1 MDKPHPVPPP
11 QLEEAILAWSTPRA
25 PSADLVAVARDTL
38 RAWEAM
44 AGTTAPGLPA
54 DIVGSVDATLR
65 WVVDIGEADA
75 RSGADRLADP
85 RYLSRCLS
93 SWQWIPDV
101 PRPKNHIR
109 LTRYLVYSVLGRAA
123 PEGLFQFP
131 LWALPKD
138 EAGIDAAAAE
148 GNRALTRFRYTR
160 QDVVAGV
167 FREGGA
173 AAGQAEPLVWLDREA
188 HEQALLQG
196 TVAVGLAAGTQ
207 LYNVHRNNGIAYD
220 KSERDT
226 RKQRAYWYFR
236 TMDAVRGWAQEPVAG
251 PALRPYVAVAGDL
264 QNVGFG
270 RLLALQSGDGVRLV
284 VVADTGGAFVDN
296 RHQLDLYT
304 GVHSS
309 AATFQAATSAIGD
322 TAAAWALKPRLDVE
336 GCR

>member
-1 MDKPHPVPPP
+1 MPPP
-11 QLEEAILAWSTPRA
+11 QLEETLLAWSTPRA

-44 AGTTAPGLPA
+44 GGTTAPGLPSGT
-54 DIVGSVDATLR
+54 IGPVETTLR
-65 WVVDIGEADA
+65 WVVAIGEADA
-75 RSGADRLADP
+75 ASGADRLGDP

-93 SWQWIPDV
+93 SWRWVPDV
-101 PRPKNHIR
+101 SRPKNHIR
-109 LTRYLVYSVLGRAA
+109 LTRYLVYSVLGRVA

-131 LWALPKD
+131 LWSLPKD
-138 EAGIDAAAAE
+138 ETGIDAVTADQ
-148 GNRALTRFRYTR
+148 NRGLTRFRYTR

-167 FREGGA
+167 FKAGGA

-196 TVAVGLAAGTQ
+196 TVAMSLGEGTQ

-220 KSERDT
+220 KAERDT
-226 RKQRAYWYFR
+226 RKQRGYWYFR
-236 TMDAVRGWAQEPVAG
+236 TIDAVRGWAQEPVPG

-270 RLLALQSGDGVRLV
+270 RLLALQSDDGLRLV

-309 AATFQAATSAIGD
+309 FSSFQAATSGVGD
-322 TAAAWALKPRLDVE
+322 TAAAWALKPRLDVD
-336 GCR
+336 GCQ

>member
-1 MDKPHPVPPP
+1 MPPP
-11 QLEEAILAWSTPRA
+11 QLEEALLAWSTPRA

-44 AGTTAPGLPA
+44 AGTTAAGFP
-54 DIVGSVDATLR
+54 IESVGPVDATLR

-75 RSGADRLADP
+75 ASGADRLADS
-85 RYLSRCLS
+85 RFLSRCLS
-93 SWQWIPDV
+93 SWRWIPDV
-101 PRPKNHIR
+101 IRPKSHIR
-109 LTRYLVYSVLGRAA
+109 LTRYLVYSVFGRAA
-123 PEGLFQFP
+123 AEGLFQFP
-131 LWALPKD
+131 LWALPTD
-138 EAGIDAAAAE
+138 EAGIDAATADT
-148 GNRALTRFRYTR
+148 NRALTRFRYTR

-167 FREGGA
+167 FRDGGA
-173 AAGQAEPLVWLDREA
+173 AAGQVEPLVWLEREA

-196 TVAVGLAAGTQ
+196 TVAVNVGAGTK

-220 KSERDT
+220 KGERDT

-236 TMDAVRGWAQEPVAG
+236 AMDAVRGWAQEPVPG
-251 PALRPYVAVAGDL
+251 PSLRPYVAVAGDL

-270 RLLALQSGDGVRLV
+270 RLLALQSADGLRLV
-284 VVADTGGAFVDN
+284 VLADTGGAFVDN

-309 AATFQAATSAIGD
+309 VAAFDAATSGIGD
-322 TAAAWALKPRLDVE
+322 TAAAWALRPRLDVE